1 MRILLATHAFF
12 PEVGGLE
19 TVARVLA
26 DEFTAAGHGV
36 TVATRSAA
44 GNSGITLDQEEF
56 PYPVLRHPPARE
68 LLAAVRGCDV
78 YFQHNISLQTLWPL
92 LLAPRPWVVSFQT
105 WLTRVDGSVGWQ
117 DRLKKL
123 VTRRAGRAVAIS
135 QAVADS
141 LPVPSA
147 LIGNPYDDQLF
158 RRLPDPP
165 ARKGDLV
172 FLGRLVT
179 DKGVPLL
186 LDALATLR
194 REGLKPSLTVVGGGP
209 EAADLYR
216 RTNDL
221 GLNGQVTFAGMQTGE
236 PLARTLNAH
245 RIMVIPSLW
254 PEPFGVV
261 ALEGIACGCVA
272 VGSNGGGLAD
282 AIGPCGLTYPNG
294 DAKALA
300 DCLRRVL
307 TDASLVE
314 SLRAPADEHLA
325 RFRPAAVAREYLK
338 VFEEAMAA

>member
-36 TVATRSAA
+36 TVVTRSAA
-44 GNSGITLDQEEF
+44 GNSGITLDREEF
-56 PYPVLRHPPARE
+56 PYPVLRQPPARD

-92 LLAPRPWVVSFQT
+92 LLARRPWVVSFQT
-105 WLTRVDGSVGWQ
+105 WLTRVDGSTGWQ

-123 VTRRAGRAVAIS
+123 VIRGGRAVAIS
-135 QAVADS
+135 RAMADS
-141 LPVPSA
+141 LPVPST
-147 LIGNPYDDQLF
+147 LIGNPYDDRLF
-158 RRLPDPP
+158 RRLPGPP
-165 ARKGDLV
+165 ARPGDLV

-186 LDALATLR
+186 LDALAALR
-194 REGLKPSLTVVGGGP
+194 RDGLRPTLTVVGSGP
-209 EAADLYR
+209 EAGDLYR

-221 GLNGQVTFAGMQTGE
+221 GLGGQVTFAGVQTGE
-236 PLARTLNAH
+236 TLARTLNAH
-245 RIMVIPSLW
+245 RVMVIPSLW

-282 AIGPCGLTYPNG
+282 AIGPCGVTFPNG
-294 DAKALA
+294 DADALA

-307 TDASLVE
+307 ADAPFAA
-314 SLRAPADEHLA
+314 SLRALAEEHLA
-325 RFRPAAVAREYLK
+325 HFRPAEVARGYLR
-338 VFEEAMAA
+338 VFEEALAA